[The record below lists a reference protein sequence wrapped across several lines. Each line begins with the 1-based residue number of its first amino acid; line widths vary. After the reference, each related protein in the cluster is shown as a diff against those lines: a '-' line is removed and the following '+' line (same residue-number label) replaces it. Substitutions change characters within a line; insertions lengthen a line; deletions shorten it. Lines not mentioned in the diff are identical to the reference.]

1 MEEADAPQT
10 SGTPKGAPAPCDVVG
25 APTSCLNLNLN
36 LKRQIVSLVRQF
48 IVSSSYLPQ

>member
-10 SGTPKGAPAPCDVVG
+10 SGTPKGAPAPCDVVR
-25 APTSCLNLNLN
+25 ASTSCLN